1 MDGQEYLNQ
10 ISAKNR
16 PLKAPKRG
24 IFSSKYFII
33 SAIGVG
39 ALILII
45 IIGSLLGGGKGGEKN
60 TGSALILHLNNT
72 TEEIQKYQLEI
83 KSSDLRSSSA
93 SLQSLLSTT
102 SKDLTTYMEE
112 KYDFKDNKVEKKML
126 AEADAAKEE
135 LDAELFD
142 AKITGALD
150 RTFAHKMAY
159 EITLIQNEEVKMMKE
174 TKNDDVKSGLQK
186 SYDSLEVLY
195 PKFNDFSEA
204 K

>member
-10 ISAKNR
+10 ISAKSR
-16 PLKAPKRG
+16 PLQKPKSG

-33 SAIGVG
+33 GAIGLG
-39 ALILII
+39 ALILIM
-45 IIGSLLGGGKGGEKN
+45 IIGAMLGGGKSSEKDI
-60 TGSALILHLNNT
+60 GADLILHLNYT
-72 TEEIQKYQLEI
+72 TEEIQKYQPDV

-93 SLQSLLSTT
+93 SLQSLLSNT
-102 SKDLTTYMEE
+102 SKDLSTYMEE
-112 KYDFKDNKVEKKML
+112 KYGFKDNKVDKKKL
-126 AEADAAKEE
+126 AEVEE
-135 LDAELFD
+135 EKTALDSELFE

-159 EITLIQNEEVKMMKE
+159 EITLIQSEEEKMMKA
-174 TKNDDVKSGLQK
+174 TKNDEVKSGLQK